1 MKELKVYVGR
11 TVEDGLPRCW
21 GRTMKDC
28 ESMVQEWL
36 FKQIRNK
43 PIQIWEVPAK
53 VNEELNE
60 AEINPFADGKR
71 CSVIFQQTECKYDD

>member
-1 MKELKVYVGR
+1 MKEIKVYVAR

-21 GRTMKDC
+21 DTSLQDC
-28 ESMVQEWL
+28 QSMVEEWL

-43 PIQIWEVPAK
+43 PIQIWEVLAD

-60 AEINPFADGKR
+60 AVFDPLVGGKR
-71 CSVIFQQTECKYDD
+71 CSVIFNQKRSNHD

>member
-1 MKELKVYVGR
+1 MKQIKVYVAK
-11 TVEDGLPRCW
+11 TVEDGLPRICSASLE
-21 GRTMKDC
+21 DC
-28 ESMVQEWL
+28 QSMVQEWL

-71 CSVIFQQTECKYDD
+71 CSVIFQQTESKYDD

>member
-1 MKELKVYVGR
+1 MKEIKVYVAK
-11 TVEDGLPRCW
+11 TVEEGLPRFW
-21 GRTMKDC
+21 STSLEDC
-28 ESMVQEWL
+28 QSMVEEWM

-43 PIQIWEVPAK
+43 PIQIWEVAAK

-71 CSVIFQQTECKYDD
+71 